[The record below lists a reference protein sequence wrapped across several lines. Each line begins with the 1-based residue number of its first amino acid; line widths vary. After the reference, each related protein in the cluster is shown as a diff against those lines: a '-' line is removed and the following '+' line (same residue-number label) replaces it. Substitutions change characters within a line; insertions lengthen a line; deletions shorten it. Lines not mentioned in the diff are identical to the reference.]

1 MGSTDDDAS
10 GRRSIGPHLAWVE
23 PPDVLHTRIDGDIT
37 REHVKE
43 LLDALATFPRARGI
57 YILRDARGSGMPTR
71 EAREALVKGLPLDR
85 IAAVISYG
93 ASFQAR
99 TLLTMLDHAMRVLR
113 PRAARFVFVE
123 SEAEARAFIA
133 ADRARR
139 A

>member
-10 GRRSIGPHLAWVE
+10 ERRSIGPHLVWIE

-43 LLDALATFPRARGI
+43 LLDALGTFPRAERI
-57 YILRDARGSGMPTR
+57 YILRDARGGGMPTR
-71 EAREALVKGLPLDR
+71 EAREALIKGLPLDR
-85 IAAVISYG
+85 LAAVVSYG

-113 PRAARFVFVE
+113 PGKTRFVFFE
-123 SEAEARAFIA
+123 TEAEARAFLE
-133 ADRARR
+133 ADRTRR